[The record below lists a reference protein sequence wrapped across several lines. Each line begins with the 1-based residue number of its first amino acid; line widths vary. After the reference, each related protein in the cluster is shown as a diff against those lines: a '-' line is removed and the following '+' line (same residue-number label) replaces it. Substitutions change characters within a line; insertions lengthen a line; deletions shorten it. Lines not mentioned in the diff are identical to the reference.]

1 MAEPLA
7 YRDIRR
13 QLLSK
18 NPYFQQD
25 LIEARRKLG
34 LPEAGFSEAV
44 LKLGEG
50 IPHHPTGLLLGKPD
64 LASLKGKAQ
73 QLGLPLEDWLAEQE
87 TLYAQRGM
95 NFELMIEE
103 LGWGALP
110 IWGFTLAEWWLE
122 RERKMVGLEP
132 LTSNVPASSSLD
144 PRLPSA
150 QVALSLSRRYQLG
163 DDYAWTVAS
172 MVLGCPPGGGEADVI
187 VQPRRDGAGLN
198 VTLLCVRYD
207 CTLAEWQQIFFDSI
221 QPTLLYAL
229 GKAPAGIPGHEALKE
244 AKRRGKPGR
253 PPYRPETL
261 ARRLKMWQFCHQNS
275 YLTKPITAGTF
286 DAFLNSLT
294 DDQRSQYE
302 DLDLETFR
310 RRVRKLDRLLRPTGS
325 QAHFPS

>member
-25 LIEARRKLG
+25 LIEERRKLG

-144 PRLPSA
+144 PRLP
-150 QVALSLSRRYQLG
+150 
-163 DDYAWTVAS
+163 
-172 MVLGCPPGGGEADVI
+172 
-187 VQPRRDGAGLN
+187 
-198 VTLLCVRYD
+198 
-207 CTLAEWQQIFFDSI
+207 
-221 QPTLLYAL
+221 
-229 GKAPAGIPGHEALKE
+229 
-244 AKRRGKPGR
+244 
-253 PPYRPETL
+253 
-261 ARRLKMWQFCHQNS
+261 
-275 YLTKPITAGTF
+275 
-286 DAFLNSLT
+286 
-294 DDQRSQYE
+294 
-302 DLDLETFR
+302 
-310 RRVRKLDRLLRPTGS
+310 
-325 QAHFPS
+325 